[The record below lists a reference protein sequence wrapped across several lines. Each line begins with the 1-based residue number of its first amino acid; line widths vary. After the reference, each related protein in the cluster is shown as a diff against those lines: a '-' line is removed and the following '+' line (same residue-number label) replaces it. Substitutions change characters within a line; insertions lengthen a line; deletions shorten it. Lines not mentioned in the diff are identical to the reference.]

1 MTNLLLEWLIKTV
14 VILFILVTAVAYL
27 TFLERKVMSWIQLRV
42 GPNRVGPWGLLQ
54 PLADGLKMIFKED
67 IIPTQANR
75 WLYIAAPA
83 VSLIPALMTFIVIPY
98 GSQINLFGR
107 TIDLHVTR
115 MNVGLL
121 YIFALTSLSV
131 YGIVLAGWSSN
142 NKYSLMGGLR
152 SSAQMISYEL
162 AFGISIVSV
171 LVFTGTLD
179 LVNIVS
185 QQAGKFGIF
194 GWNIFKFPLML
205 VFIVFYIAALAE
217 CNRTPFD
224 LPEAESELVAG
235 YHTEYSS
242 MKFVMFQMAEYINLI
257 TSSSIAVTLF
267 FGGWIGP
274 KVAQFP
280 ILSLVYFT
288 LKVLALIILAMW
300 IRFTLPRFRY
310 DQLMRF
316 GWKFLLPAA
325 IINVIITATFILLT
339 R

>member
-1 MTNLLLEWLIKTV
+1 MKTSISGNLNM
-14 VILFILVTAVAYL
+14 F
-27 TFLERKVMSWIQLRV
+27 Q
-42 GPNRVGPWGLLQ
+42 PNMPNL
-54 PLADGLKMIFKED
+54 PLCR
-67 IIPTQANR
+67 PT
-75 WLYIAAPA
+75 
-83 VSLIPALMTFIVIPY
+83 MF
-98 GSQINLFGR
+98 
-107 TIDLHVTR
+107 TR
-115 MNVGLL
+115 
-121 YIFALTSLSV
+121 S
-131 YGIVLAGWSSN
+131 
-142 NKYSLMGGLR
+142 
-152 SSAQMISYEL
+152 
-162 AFGISIVSV
+162 SV

-179 LVNIVS
+179 LVNIVGLQS
-185 QQAGKFGIF
+185 GRFGIF

-205 VFIVFYIAALAE
+205 VFIIFYIASLAE

-257 TSSSIAVTLF
+257 TSSSVAVTLF
-267 FGGWIGP
+267 FGGWLGP
-274 KVAQFP
+274 WVQQYP

-325 IINVIITATFILLT
+325 IINVIITATVILLN
-339 R
+339 